1 MQTFILAIVFLS
13 AVGLVLGIGLWLS
26 RDEALGRRLDDLKDH
41 ATSLDNTVQA
51 GDQWRAKVA
60 KIAAPMAWLSVPK
73 EGWESSNFRVR
84 FMHAGLRGPGWP
96 VIFFGLKTFLTLA
109 LPGLYLLYRGMAGAT
124 SATQFTVVTLLL
136 LAGLGYYLPNL
147 ALMQRIHG
155 RQRELQE
162 ALPDAV
168 DLMRVCV
175 EAGLG
180 LDAAMNRA
188 GEEMDLRSHALGDEL
203 RLVALDLRVGSTRER
218 ALQNFALR
226 TGVDD
231 VATFV
236 TILLQSE
243 HFGTNV
249 AESLRILSDTMRVQR
264 QVRAEER
271 AAKIPLKLLFPLI
284 FLIFPSLF
292 VVLMGPAV
300 ISIYRVLLPTMT
312 GVH

>member
-1 MQTFILAIVFLS
+1 MMQILLLAMIFL
-13 AVGLVLGIGLWLS
+13 AVVGLVLGVGLWFNRNESL
-26 RDEALGRRLDDLKDH
+26 DRRLGQLGSG
-41 ATSLDNTVQA
+41 ASALDKPAQA
-51 GDQWRAKVA
+51 VHEWQAKVA
-60 KIAAPMAWLSVPK
+60 RISAPMAWLSKPK
-73 EGWESSNFRVR
+73 DGWESSNFRVR

-96 VIFFGLKTFLTLA
+96 IIFFGAKTFLTLA
-109 LPGLYLLYRGMAGAT
+109 FSG
-124 SATQFTVVTLLL
+124 LLL
-136 LAGLGYYLPNL
+136 LSRGMLEPTTTSGALVALLSVAALGYYLPNL
-147 ALMQRIHG
+147 LLMLKIRL
-155 RQRELQE
+155 RQREIEE

-188 GEEMDLRSHALGDEL
+188 GEEMDLRSHELADEL

-249 AESLRILSDTMRVQR
+249 AESLRTLSDTMREHR
-264 QVRAEER
+264 KVRAEER
-271 AAKIPLKLLFPLI
+271 AAKIPLKLLFPLV
-284 FLIFPSLF
+284 FFIFPSMF
-292 VVLMGPAV
+292 VVLLAPAL
-300 ISIYRVLLPTMT
+300 IGIFRVLLPTMS
-312 GVH
+312 GGG